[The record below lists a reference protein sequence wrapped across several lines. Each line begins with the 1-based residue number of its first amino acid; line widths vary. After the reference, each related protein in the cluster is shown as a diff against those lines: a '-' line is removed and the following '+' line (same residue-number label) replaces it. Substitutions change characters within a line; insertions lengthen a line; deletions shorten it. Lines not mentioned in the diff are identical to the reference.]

1 MGLHA
6 PYLFIS
12 SKIDIM
18 PKKIRELRSALSK
31 AGFQV
36 IRTKGSH
43 QRWVH
48 TLLPELPLTIAGKDG
63 DDAKS
68 YLEKLVKSALNAL
81 KDKES

>member
-1 MGLHA
+1 
-6 PYLFIS
+6 
-12 SKIDIM
+12 M
-18 PKKIRELRSALSK
+18 PREIRELRSILSK

-48 TLLPELPLTIAGKDG
+48 SLLPEFPLTIAGKDG
-63 DDAKS
+63 DDAKA
-68 YLEKLVKSALNAL
+68 YLEKLVEAALNAL